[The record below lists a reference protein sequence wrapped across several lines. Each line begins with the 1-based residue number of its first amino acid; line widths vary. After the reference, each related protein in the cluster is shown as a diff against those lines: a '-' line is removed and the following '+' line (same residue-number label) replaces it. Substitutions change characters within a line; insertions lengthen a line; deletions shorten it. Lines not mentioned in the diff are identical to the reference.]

1 MSDVCFNDKKWIKV
15 RFCSETWEN
24 NYDIL
29 PETFGNDQ
37 QYYSAPLEDEIK
49 CQMFAFII
57 GN

>member
-1 MSDVCFNDKKWIKV
+1 MFAINNDKKWIKV